1 MLEISNKN
9 HIFTRFLLIK
19 AQKITYQEEIKI
31 LKNKKIKMKTHRN
44 LPHRW
49 MYWHMHIALNQKT
62 LSKSLSHFTIMNDA
76 IKHMQTTTYHNT
88 GMQYES
94 SIQDNPFPS

>member
-1 MLEISNKN
+1 
-9 HIFTRFLLIK
+9 
-19 AQKITYQEEIKI
+19 
-31 LKNKKIKMKTHRN
+31 
-44 LPHRW
+44 

-62 LSKSLSHFTIMNDA
+62 LSKSLSHYTIMNDA

-94 SIQDNPFPS
+94 SIQENPFPPKLR